1 MSGETGEEEL
11 RNGGAAEVLTNRAEK
26 ESARIRLTCMSARAF
41 GCAAP

>member
-26 ESARIRLTCMSARAF
+26 ELPPESD
-41 GCAAP
+41 